1 MASRFI
7 NVPVHAAG
15 MRLDRFIANETNIST
30 SLLFKLLRKRAVA
43 QIDDSGRRKR
53 LHPNDRVSIGMCISL
68 PCLVTPKL
76 KAATVKDA
84 GKAQELIQRH
94 LPIIRE
100 TAAVAVFQKPAGLA
114 CQGGSGITYSI
125 DALLQTTGVAY
136 RLVHRLDRNTT
147 GALAV
152 AKTRAAAAAL
162 THAFRQRLVS
172 KNYVA
177 VLDGHPR
184 ERQGTIDN
192 ALLNTGTS
200 CLAITPISTEQ
211 QIQAAK
217 HAVTNYKVI
226 KRGVFNG
233 QPVSIVALDIPTGRK
248 HQIRVHCAQILNCPV
263 LGDTRYG
270 DTVKAANHMYLH
282 LVQMTIP
289 DVQPNGEPASA
300 AAKITVKS
308 PFPLFWQPVF
318 DALEPSAN
326 VRRMQALAT
335 AALAVAVVRRRRA
348 PWGLGWLERQGG
360 RLAAWKAAV
369 LWWTVLYLARHMDD
383 VLGLHAPE
391 PLRAYYSRSFYR
403 ATWVFTALDAGFW
416 TAMTVRPKWL
426 RDVLSLVFSAYY
438 LVCTDRA
445 VEKVRTSWNK
455 GVDNPVLRF
464 VRSLHEPR
472 LGVRRV

>member
-1 MASRFI
+1 
-7 NVPVHAAG
+7 

-233 QPVSIVALDIPTGRK
+233 RPVSIVALDIPTGRK

-270 DTVKAANHMYLH
+270 DTVKAAKHMYLH

-289 DVQPNGEPASA
+289 
-300 AAKITVKS
+300 
-308 PFPLFWQPVF
+308 
-318 DALEPSAN
+318 PSAN

-445 VEKVRTSWNK
+445 VEKVRKVRALVTVEHLRTSWNK

-472 LGVRRV
+472 LGVRRVVRLGGSDRVDAAECHVLFGGDAARL